1 MKQQIKQQIKQTKIK
16 VISKC
21 NIHKAATC
29 KSGKA
34 IFKAKKVLNSHNHD
48 MQKGEKSMH
57 YFILCKKESRKVIIT
72 NRCPC

>member
-29 KSGKA
+29 KSDKA
-34 IFKAKKVLNSHNHD
+34 IFKAIKVLNSHNHD
-48 MQKGEKSMH
+48 MQKGEKRHALFYIMQ
-57 YFILCKKESRKVIIT
+57 KKEKAEKLY
-72 NRCPC
+72 